1 VSLLPRQPRPIN
13 RSVVRLRDDRLF
25 IVACDDT
32 YAPKQYFD
40 FFQITRIHVHV
51 IPTVDGTSSASH
63 VLERLVGVEHDE
75 DDELWMLLD
84 TDHCTQG
91 AHLPTFINAIHDAKQ
106 RGVQV
111 ALSSPCFELWLL
123 LHHLD
128 AVEVTDLKNARAVET
143 KLRQVIGGYNKTK
156 LKREHFHFDEVAKA
170 CERAA
175 VLDNGVPGGDIPDS
189 NTSRVYLL
197 WKAIA
202 SKALRT
208 QLPTQLHGLL
218 VTSQK

>member
-1 VSLLPRQPRPIN
+1 VSLFERQPRPIK
-13 RSVVRLRDDRLF
+13 RSVNRLRDDRLF

-51 IPTVDGTSSASH
+51 VPTVDGTSSAPH
-63 VLERLVGVEHDE
+63 VLNRLVDIEHED

-91 AHLPTFINAIHDAKQ
+91 GHLPTFIKAIHDAKQ

-111 ALSSPCFELWLL
+111 ALSKPCFELWLL
-123 LHHLD
+123 LHHVH
-128 AVEVTDLKNARAVET
+128 AVEVKDLADAKAVEA
-143 KLRQVIGGYNKTK
+143 KLRAVIGGYNKTK
-156 LKREHFHFDEVAKA
+156 LKNQYFDFEKVAKA
-170 CERAA
+170 CVSAKAIDAA
-175 VLDNGVPGGDIPDS
+175 AFGGYIPDR

-197 WKAIA
+197 WQAIA
-202 SKALRT
+202 SKALLT

-218 VTSQK
+218 DKQ

>member
-1 VSLLPRQPRPIN
+1 MSLFKREPRPIN
-13 RSVVRLRDDRLF
+13 RSVDRLRDDRLF

-51 IPTVDGTSSASH
+51 IPTVDGTSSAPH
-63 VLERLVGVEHDE
+63 VLNRLVKIEHED

-91 AHLPTFINAIHDAKQ
+91 GHLPTFIKAIQEAK
-106 RGVQV
+106 RLGVQV
-111 ALSSPCFELWLL
+111 ALSRPCFELWLL
-123 LHHLD
+123 LHHVD
-128 AVEVTDLKNARAVET
+128 AVEVTDLKDAKAVET
-143 KLRQVIGGYNKTK
+143 KLRAVIGGYNKTK
-156 LKREHFHFDEVAKA
+156 FHNEHFELEKVATA
-170 CERAA
+170 CESAEALDAA
-175 VLDNGVPGGDIPDS
+175 VFGGDIPDS

-208 QLPTQLHGLL
+208 QLPTQLRGLL
-218 VTSQK
+218 TAQ